1 MIIFKYFLSIGKN
14 IIGFSHLIFPVYI
27 QSDIITN
34 RECLKI
40 SSHNSSEQLVF
51 SYICKKVENMSEIAE
66 EAVIETLLDRF
77 VNQRLPRAI
86 SIKEKVDR
94 GEVLNDLDIQ
104 FLEEVFSSANKI
116 KPLIDKHPEYE
127 TLAAKT
133 INLYSEIMDKAL
145 HNEKHVKA

>member
-1 MIIFKYFLSIGKN
+1 M
-14 IIGFSHLIFPVYI
+14 
-27 QSDIITN
+27 DET
-34 RECLKI
+34 
-40 SSHNSSEQLVF
+40 
-51 SYICKKVENMSEIAE
+51 AE

-86 SIKEKVDR
+86 SIKEKVDQ

-104 FLEEVFSSANKI
+104 FLEEVFSSANKL

-133 INLYSEIMDKAL
+133 ISLYSEIMDKAL
-145 HNEKHVKA
+145 ENEKHVKA